1 MSFYEKSE
9 HYTRYSTAHQL
20 GISRQN
26 AKVHIYIKYTK
37 HAILLPMLNLPLL
50 FTIHQIYKHL

>member
-1 MSFYEKSE
+1 MMSFYEKSE

-26 AKVHIYIKYTK
+26 AKIGIYIKYTK
-37 HAILLPMLNLPLL
+37 HAVL
-50 FTIHQIYKHL
+50 